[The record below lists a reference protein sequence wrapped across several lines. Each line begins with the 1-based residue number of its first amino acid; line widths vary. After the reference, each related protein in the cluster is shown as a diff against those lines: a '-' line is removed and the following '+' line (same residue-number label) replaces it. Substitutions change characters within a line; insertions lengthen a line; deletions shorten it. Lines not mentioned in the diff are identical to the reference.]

1 MRLNIKNER
10 EKKLFHDE
18 GDEEEGQTLRDR
30 NWKLGGK
37 TWRITPSYSWRWTL
51 NDRFPSMPIYYW
63 CAVFRADATKMG
75 KPTLPWLDLYLE
87 SHYR

>member
-37 TWRITPSYSWRWTL
+37 TWRITPSYS
-51 NDRFPSMPIYYW
+51 
-63 CAVFRADATKMG
+63 
-75 KPTLPWLDLYLE
+75 
-87 SHYR
+87 

>member
-37 TWRITPSYSWRWTL
+37 PGASHQ
-51 NDRFPSMPIYYW
+51 
-63 CAVFRADATKMG
+63 ATV
-75 KPTLPWLDLYLE
+75 DVE
-87 SHYR
+87 R